1 MLIGTV
7 GCKARISRTQFK
19 EGLRFN
25 FDVLGS
31 FDLALLGKVHCR
43 RPTSKFVSWLINR
56 TGSLPLSKANCA
68 KLSYARARLGLGNMY
83 IVGRQ
88 IMSIYYT
95 ACSQPVPI
103 PRGTSFMIVQDRW
116 PSPHTSL
123 LSRCGVLTPSPYI
136 GITSF
141 SVYPQCRYPPLT
153 FAMSLLVRPL
163 DR

>member
-56 TGSLPLSKANCA
+56 TASLPLSKANCA
-68 KLSYARARLGLGNMY
+68 KLSYARARLGLGNTY

-95 ACSQPVPI
+95 ACSQPV
-103 PRGTSFMIVQDRW
+103 
-116 PSPHTSL
+116 
-123 LSRCGVLTPSPYI
+123 
-136 GITSF
+136 
-141 SVYPQCRYPPLT
+141 SVP
-153 FAMSLLVRPL
+153 
-163 DR
+163 